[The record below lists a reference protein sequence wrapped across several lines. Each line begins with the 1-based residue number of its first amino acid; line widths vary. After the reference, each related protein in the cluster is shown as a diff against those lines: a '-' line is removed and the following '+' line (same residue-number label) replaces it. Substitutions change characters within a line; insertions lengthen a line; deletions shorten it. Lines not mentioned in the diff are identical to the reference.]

1 MYKDYQKSFKEN
13 FNSLSMK
20 YGEYPVFLDFVKMCA
35 ISLYNSFA
43 KNKKMEEM
51 YLNAINSYDKED
63 QNLFPKMFGDLVMMY
78 QTVDDIIDILGPI
91 YEHEGLSN
99 VHIGQFFT
107 PSHVAEIM
115 SKISLNDEKE
125 NFKKLI
131 EDKGFITMCEPTCGS
146 GVMIIAFAKVLKSEN
161 INYQKDL
168 LVIAN
173 DISDV
178 CAYMTYIQ
186 LSLYGIPAI
195 VYCGNAL
202 TNDISFKMETP
213 LYFLQYWKFQNA
225 FVEDLETRTNS
236 NQNEI
241 IVEEKIQNKFK
252 EVMVK
257 GNCQISLF

>member
-13 FNSLSMK
+13 FDRLSMK

-35 ISLYNSFA
+35 ISIYNSLA
-43 KNKKMEEM
+43 KDKEMEER

-63 QNLFPKMFGDLVMMY
+63 QNLFPKMFGDLIMMY
-78 QTVDDIIDILGPI
+78 QTVDDIVDILGPI

-107 PSHVAEIM
+107 PSHIAEVM
-115 SKISLNDEKE
+115 SRISINDDKE
-125 NFKKLI
+125 NMKEIIK
-131 EDKGFITMCEPTCGS
+131 EKGFITMCEPTCGS
-146 GVMIIAFAKVLKSEN
+146 GVMITAFAKVLKTKG
-161 INYQKDL
+161 INYQENL

-173 DISDV
+173 DISDLCV
-178 CAYMTYIQ
+178 YMTYIQ
-186 LSLYGIPAI
+186 LALYGIPAI

-202 TNDISFKMETP
+202 TNEISFKMETP
-213 LYFLQYWKFQNA
+213 LYFLQYWKFRNA
-225 FVEDLETRTNS
+225 FVKNSENRINS

-241 IVEEKIQNKFK
+241 IVDETIKNKLK
-252 EVMVK
+252 EVMIK